1 MLPAAMVVAGLM
13 LLAFAADRFVL
24 SAARLSRHWGMSPIL
39 VGALIVGMGT
49 SAPELLVSGLAA
61 SKNEVDLAIGNAVGS
76 NVANVTMVLGG
87 TAMLAPLAGNLAVLK
102 REGALMFLAVTGLA
116 VMLWDLHVSRTEGLI
131 LLGGMGVA
139 AWLIVRWARLDRT
152 APSDDPASDET
163 ESESESAGDAISPGK
178 EIALGLVSLAL
189 TLLGAELLVRG
200 GTEMAESLGVGSAFI
215 GMTLVAVGT
224 SLPELATSIAGI
236 RQGEH
241 DMVLGNVVGSNLFNA
256 LGVAGVGATLAPGV
270 IDPGFRLGAVAMVA
284 CSALAGFLAVTGREL
299 VRWEGVVLLS
309 GFATYVWLSYDPS
322 LVHLAI
328 TAIRGG

>member
-1 MLPAAMVVAGLM
+1 MLIPAATVVAGLL
-13 LLAFAADRFVL
+13 LLAFAADRFVTA
-24 SAARLSRHWGMSPIL
+24 AARLSHHFGMSPIL

-61 SKNEVDLAIGNAVGS
+61 AKNEVNLAIGNAVGS

-102 REGALMFLAVTGLA
+102 REGATMFLAVSLLA
-116 VMLWDLHVSRTEGLI
+116 FMLWDLQITRVEGTI
-131 LLGGMGVA
+131 LLGCMVA
-139 AWLIVRWARLDRT
+139 AAFLIVRWARLDRKDRD
-152 APSDDPASDET
+152 PDEDEIEDDV
-163 ESESESAGDAISPGK
+163 SPRN
-178 EIALGLVSLAL
+178 EILFGLLSLGL

-200 GTEMAESLGVGSAFI
+200 GTQLAASIGVGSAFV

-256 LGVAGVGATLAPGV
+256 LAVAGVGAVLAPGP
-270 IDPGFRLGAVAMVA
+270 IDPGFQLGAVSMVLCA
-284 CSALAGFLAVTGREL
+284 ALAGFLAITGREL
-299 VRWEGVVLLS
+299 VRWEGIVLLG
-309 GFATYVWLSYDPS
+309 GFAGYVWLSYDPT
-322 LVHLAI
+322 LVQLAI
-328 TAIRGG
+328 AAITGS

>member
-1 MLPAAMVVAGLM
+1 MVVAGLL
-13 LLAFAADRFVL
+13 LLAFAADRFVTA
-24 SAARLSRHWGMSPIL
+24 AARLSHHWGMSPVL

-61 SKNEVDLAIGNAVGS
+61 SKGELDLAIGNAVGS

-102 REGALMFLAVTGLA
+102 REGAAMFLAVAMLA
-116 VMLWDLHVSRTEGLI
+116 VMLWDLEVTRIEGIVL
-131 LLGGMGVA
+131 LLGMVVA
-139 AWLIVRWARLDRT
+139 AFLIVRWARLDRS
-152 APSDDPASDET
+152 ADSDDEDT
-163 ESESESAGDAISPGK
+163 GDAVRPAV
-178 EIALGLVSLAL
+178 EIGFGALSLAL

-200 GTEMAESLGVGSAFI
+200 GTSLAESLGVGSAFI

-241 DMVLGNVVGSNLFNA
+241 DLVLGNVVGSNLFNA
-256 LGVAGVGATLAPGV
+256 LAVAGLGGSLAPGV
-270 IDPGFRLGAVAMVA
+270 IDPGFRLGAVAMVL

-299 VRWEGVVLLS
+299 VRWEGLVLLG
-309 GFATYVWLSYDPS
+309 GFAGYVWLSYDPT
-322 LVHLAI
+322 LIEQAIAAI
-328 TAIRGG
+328 TGG